1 MMNYN
6 PAATAYANTLKK
18 LKAQEQNKPE
28 PKASNGLLARSMPS
42 AVKQANKIENEADDR
57 VLEIV
62 KQIREQR
69 KKFRNG

>member
-1 MMNYN
+1 MNYN
-6 PAATAYANTLKK
+6 PAATAYANTLRK
-18 LKAQEQNKPE
+18 LREKEQNKSVSKPTT
-28 PKASNGLLARSMPS
+28 GLLARSMPS
-42 AVKQANKIENEADDR
+42 MVKEAAKIENEADDR